1 MRQPVAAGALGP
13 KREATMPKSTTKF
26 FCEQCGYESA
36 KWLGRCPDCGAWN
49 TLVEAPAEPARKGA
63 TAGVRVE
70 SVAPVPLPEVA
81 AVTAQ
86 RRSTGS
92 DELDRVLGGGL
103 TAGSL
108 ILIG

>member
-1 MRQPVAAGALGP
+1 
-13 KREATMPKSTTKF
+13 MPKSTTKF
-26 FCEQCGYESA
+26 VCQQCGYESA

-49 TLVEAPAEPARKGA
+49 TLVEAPAEPARKGPA
-63 TAGVRVE
+63 AGLRVE

-86 RRSTGS
+86 RRPTGS

-103 TAGSL
+103 TAGCAE
-108 ILIG
+108 